1 MRRAIF
7 IFLFSIT
14 VSSCVTNYYAV
25 SLAEDTV
32 LYSDKKS
39 EKEIV
44 TIPKD
49 TKVYLSSGI
58 SKRKYKRLKW
68 KNYYGWVYEPK
79 YISYKSYI
87 SSSEYQSPSYSNKSK
102 KSSGGTVNV
111 RGYYRKNGTYV
122 RPHTRS
128 SKKR

>member
-1 MRRAIF
+1 MSRVIF
-7 IFLFSIT
+7 AFLISIIS
-14 VSSCVTNYYAV
+14 SSCVTNYYTV

-44 TIPKD
+44 TIPKN
-49 TKVYLSSGI
+49 TRVYLSSNV

-68 KNYYGWVYEPK
+68 KDYYGWVYEPK
-79 YISYKSYI
+79 YISYKSYVP
-87 SSSEYQSPSYSNKSK
+87 SSEYQSPSYSNKSK
-102 KSSGGTVNV
+102 KSSGGSVNV

-128 SKKR
+128 SRKR